1 MVFLSLIDCIMLNV
15 LEYCAPATTETPRRV
30 SQSLVTGHP
39 LRVQPRQQR
48 YRAQWPRES
57 PEEITTAVGPSSA
70 PEVVVLEEA
79 GGEAIHRPQ
88 ILISTIS
95 QCKYGQS
102 TTVRISAPY
111 SSQL

>member
-1 MVFLSLIDCIMLNV
+1 MLNV
-15 LEYCAPATTETPRRV
+15 LEYCAPATTEPNVGLCVTV
-30 SQSLVTGHP
+30 TVTGHGS
-39 LRVQPRQQR
+39 RVTRYEFSLATQR

-57 PEEITTAVGPSSA
+57 PEEITTAVDPSSA
-70 PEVVVLEEA
+70 AEVVVLEEA

-111 SSQL
+111 SIQL